1 MHYHASHHRRFGQH
15 HEKLSM
21 RKFFAPF
28 SRLFPFSSLLIVGT
42 ALLLV
47 ACQTAKPVATDYNP
61 EVDFSSFRQFAWKD
75 DTSGSDK
82 EFDPLLS
89 QRVHDALNSGL
100 TARQYTAA
108 ATPANADFLVR
119 YYIKTDEA
127 TEESKTRGGI
137 SIGGFG
143 SNVGLGVGMSFP
155 IGPKVIEQRA
165 QILVDFINN
174 KDQKLAWRGNRR
186 LVLRGE
192 TPNAMSDQINVAI
205 EEILSEFP
213 PK

>member
-1 MHYHASHHRRFGQH
+1 
-15 HEKLSM
+15 M
-21 RKFFAPF
+21 RKLFAP
-28 SRLFPFSSLLIVGT
+28 LFATLILGT
-42 ALLLV
+42 TLLLT
-47 ACQTAKPVATDYNP
+47 ACQTSKPVATDYNP
-61 EVDFSSFRQFAWKD
+61 DVDFSSFRQYAWKD

-89 QRVHDALNSGL
+89 QRVHDALDSGL
-100 TARQYTAA
+100 AARQF
-108 ATPANADFLVR
+108 TPAQTPASADFLVR

-127 TEESKTRGGI
+127 TEESKARGGI

-186 LVLRGE
+186 VTLRGE
-192 TPNAMSDQINVAI
+192 NPNAMSDQIRATI